1 MLVIL
6 LFGNY
11 QNVHADVFLQRYC
24 NIRLSFISFKKKVA
38 PWDQHVFWREMTLI
52 FFFFFLK
59 RVHVILVL
67 RVI

>member
-24 NIRLSFISFKKKVA
+24 NIRLSFISLKKKLLLGIN
-38 PWDQHVFWREMTLI
+38 M
-52 FFFFFLK
+52 FFGGK
-59 RVHVILVL
+59 
-67 RVI
+67 